1 MKDNTA
7 GRIVSSDRRLI
18 EVIGLKHFLLRK
30 YCEFEPPSTLRDSKI
45 VVLNPSPFL
54 NVFKKRVSRNTG
66 MASSDIKNLK
76 VSENGCINSCGSFT
90 QKPLNGSR

>member
-7 GRIVSSDRRLI
+7 GQRVSSERRLI
-18 EVIGLKHFLLRK
+18 EVIGLKLFLLPK
-30 YCEFEPPSTLRDSKI
+30 YCEFEAPSTLRDSKI
-45 VVLNPSPFL
+45 VVLNPSLFL

-66 MASSDIKNLK
+66 MTSNDIKNLK

-90 QKPLNGSR
+90 QKPLNGSG